1 MSQIELRSDPA
12 AGALPG
18 RSGLRSADAAWF
30 AHVFISGAYFDST
43 LHSDEVRQMIGPGL
57 GKFVA
62 ASALIVALSC
72 QTSGFGSNPSTSSTP
87 LAPISIALNRG
98 SLPAS
103 IAIGFGS
110 VWVGSHGSHT
120 LYRIDPTSN
129 TVMAQIDAGRVIC
142 YLGVGLERVWL
153 GDCFQDSSVLV
164 VDPITNRVVGSFKRN
179 TTSFV
184 FAAGSAWVPSYA
196 DDQLARI
203 DPANYRTI
211 ASIKVAPTNF
221 AISGGGFIWVPEGKI
236 PRSPGPSFTGTI
248 FKVDPN
254 TNQVVTTLHT
264 ISSKNSD
271 YEPQF
276 TFAFGAIW
284 MKDYNDSNLVRID
297 PETGSA
303 RILTLPARLPFTGYY
318 DVNLVADSTSLWLR
332 TATGV
337 VSRVDPKT
345 GRVLGT
351 YPADT
356 YGGGGLIALGF
367 DSLWMTNFSSD
378 TVWRDQIPGLRVQD

>member
-1 MSQIELRSDPA
+1 
-12 AGALPG
+12 
-18 RSGLRSADAAWF
+18 
-30 AHVFISGAYFDST
+30 
-43 LHSDEVRQMIGPGL
+43 MIGQGV

-72 QTSGFGSNPSTSSTP
+72 QSSGAASHSSTSSP
-87 LAPISIALNRG
+87 PVAPISIALDRA

-110 VWVGSHGSHT
+110 VWVGSHGGRI

-129 TVMAQIDAGRVIC
+129 TVVAQIDAGRVIC
-142 YLGVGLERVWL
+142 SLGVGLDRVWL

-164 VDPITNRVVGSFKRN
+164 VDPTTNRVVGSVKGN
-179 TTSFV
+179 AVSFV
-184 FAAGSAWVPSYA
+184 FAAGSAWVPLYS
-196 DDQLARI
+196 DDTLARI
-203 DPANYRTI
+203 DPTNYRTI
-211 ASIKVAPTNF
+211 TSIKVGPAGF
-221 AISGGGFIWVPEGKI
+221 AISGGGFVWVPEGKTF
-236 PRSPGPSFTGTI
+236 RSPGPSFTGTI
-248 FKVDPN
+248 LKIDPN
-254 TNQVVTTLHT
+254 SNQVVDTLHT
-264 ISSKNSD
+264 ISSKNGN

-284 MKDYNDSNLVRID
+284 MKDFFDSNLVRID

-303 RILTLPARLPFTGYY
+303 RIFTLPARLPFTGYY
-318 DVNLVADSTSLWLR
+318 DVNVVADSTSLWLR

-351 YPADT
+351 HPADK
-356 YGGGGLIALGF
+356 YGGGGQIALGF
-367 DSLWMTNFSSD
+367 SSVWIVNFSSG
-378 TVWRDQIPGLRVQD
+378 TVWRDQIPGLHLQD